1 MRGAEAISLTGH
13 THTGPDDRLRDACR
27 QVESLFLNQLL
38 AQMNRPAFG
47 EGLLGRSGPSRWF
60 VAQRNRALAEE
71 MGRRGELGLGDMLY
85 RELTRGPGAGIHADK
100 RGPANVLQEGVCD

>member
-1 MRGAEAISLTGH
+1 MRRTEAISSAEH
-13 THTGPDDRLRDACR
+13 SYAGPDDRLRDACR
-27 QVESLFLNQLL
+27 QVEGLFLNQLL

-60 VAQRNRALAEE
+60 AAQRNRALAEE

-85 RELTRGPGAGIHADK
+85 RELTRRPGPGTHADT
-100 RGPANVLQEGVCD
+100 RSPVSVPQEGVCD